1 MISNFFKEIIRII
14 FSVKRHEVAL
24 FLSLRLCEIPCLVE
38 IISLV
43 CSFLPF
49 DSSEKDYE
57 VTDTLRSERGLEKA
71 DGNLYELHE
80 AVHIETDIL

>member
-1 MISNFFKEIIRII
+1 M
-14 FSVKRHEVAL
+14 AL

-38 IISLV
+38 IVSLV

-80 AVHIETDIL
+80 AVHVETGAHQSYEKFIFFVFSILLN